1 MKKPVPA
8 NSPCSSVPRTFTTA
22 LADLSKTS
30 LTSRL
35 IEVVDGPCA
44 RARAATAKNASTKEN
59 RDTTPRSD
67 RENDSGARLEPESGL
82 ITHWRTIENV
92 ARKRRGP
99 VSVGAVINSVQE
111 LRTQITRRDR
121 R

>member
-8 NSPCSSVPRTFTTA
+8 NSPCSSVPRTLTTA

-35 IEVVDGPCA
+35 IDVVDGSSA
-44 RARAATAKNASTKEN
+44 RRQAVTARQANPKEN
-59 RDTTPRSD
+59 QETERTD
-67 RENDSGARLEPESGL
+67 RENDSVASLKSESGL

-92 ARKRRGP
+92 ARRRRGP
-99 VSVGAVINSVQE
+99 VSVGAVIDGVH
-111 LRTQITRRDR
+111 
-121 R
+121 